1 MKTVIRHE
9 GRADCA
15 VRLVPQAVERMA
27 GRDWAPCQRI
37 RGGARPAQDREG
49 PVGQDG
55 GGAMRT
61 MEIKAVRAL
70 RAYVAH
76 MGKREWAEAEIMLR
90 RLRGILERVG
100 RDAALREVA
109 TW

>member
-1 MKTVIRHE
+1 
-9 GRADCA
+9 
-15 VRLVPQAVERMA
+15 
-27 GRDWAPCQRI
+27 
-37 RGGARPAQDREG
+37 
-49 PVGQDG
+49 
-55 GGAMRT
+55 MRT
-61 MEIKAVRAL
+61 MEIKAVKAL

-100 RDAALREVA
+100 RDATLREVA